1 MKRQIVTLLQQYQAG
16 RMSEAELK
24 REYARLREDEGA
36 QAATHGERLAA
47 GAVPCR
53 RVMVDG
59 PGSIDDM
66 RVVETWLAPP
76 SGSEVLVDTVAF
88 SLNFGDLLCLKG
100 LYPTMPAY
108 PFTPGFEA
116 AGVVRAVGERV
127 RRFAPGDPVIVTA
140 SPLLGIQS
148 SVIVADEAQLVDKPP
163 FLDYEQAASL
173 LTVGLTVVE
182 AFRRMRLAAGD
193 TILIQSATGGTGLVA
208 VQLALHA
215 GATVIATASAAAK
228 LDYLRAMGVHHTI
241 HYVEQ
246 DFEAEVMR
254 LTGGRGVDV
263 VLNALA
269 GDYIQK
275 GLNCLSPR
283 GRYVEIAM
291 TGLKSARNIDLSRLS
306 NNQSFH
312 SLDLRKLLLD
322 LPSYAQGLG
331 EELFEFAARG
341 VVNVPIGQRFDFSR
355 LADAY
360 RYIEDRRNIGKVV
373 VGVAGPH
380 TPERATPKP
389 LAARAFAP
397 APGAAAAT
405 ATAAEFSSPAA
416 QAVSCD
422 APIAIIGMSGRFGAA
437 GDIDAF
443 WRCVA
448 DGVSLIGPL
457 PPERAA
463 LFRSLEAGEAGK
475 LAHRGWSSHLEAIE
489 AFDPLFFNIS
499 GVEARHMDPQQ
510 RLFLEES
517 WRALED
523 AGLTPARLDGSRTGV
538 YAGAADSKY
547 GSYVRE
553 DEVGH
558 SFWGT
563 APSILPARVAY
574 FLNLKGPAVTI
585 DTACSSSLVAIH
597 LGCESLRNHETDLIL
612 AGGAFLQAT
621 PHFGAAAGNA
631 QMLAADGK
639 CHTFDDRANGM
650 VSGEA
655 VAVLVLKRLDEAR
668 ADGDR
673 IHGVIVGSGINQD
686 GATNGI
692 TAPSALAQQQLQTD
706 VYARFGIDPDGIQ
719 YVEAHGTGTSLGDP
733 IEMRALT
740 DAFRRHT
747 ERRGYC
753 AIGSVKTNVGHT
765 VTAAGVTGVVKVLMA
780 MRHRL
785 LPALLNYEV
794 PNRHIDFE
802 TSPFF
807 VNTEALP
814 WTPAPGG
821 VLRAAVSSFGFSGTN
836 AHLVLES
843 HHDARAARAAADAPQ
858 LLVLSARTPER
869 LRAHAARVAGWL
881 AANPACDLE
890 AVACTLQTGRE
901 AMSQRVALVARDAV
915 DAAHRLARWAQREGA
930 DDGDHGLLLGQVKRP
945 GAVLD
950 AQAVRALLDE
960 TGREGGLR
968 ELARRWVEGMRCD
981 WQALYPG
988 ERPLLADLPTYPFA
1002 REPYWA
1008 APLAEDGE
1016 GEGGALDAAVVSPAA
1031 EVEKKAEWVDSAH
1044 AAGLAEA
1051 ADAAGEAGP
1060 SLSSARMLE
1069 PVWLAGPAAPALEA
1083 PAARWILVEG
1093 EAARVIVPEEAST
1106 RVIALADSDASSARH
1121 SLARRYTAQVG
1132 QVFALLREWL
1142 ATHPRTPLRVQL
1154 VRFGE
1159 QAEGAALDGVIAL
1172 LKSLSR
1178 ENPLLSGQAI
1188 RMPVDVA
1195 PAVLAQRLDDD
1206 ARRHGDRE
1214 IRYRADGVREVLT
1227 LRAWP
1232 ETEAPSSPWREG
1244 GVYLIT
1250 GGVGGLGRLLA
1261 GRLAATVQG
1270 VKLVLAGRRAASA
1283 ETDEV
1288 IGALHARAAASGGSV
1303 RYVSLDVTDAP
1314 AVHGALADIVAREG
1328 ALHGVLHAAGL
1339 IDDAYALRKTAASL
1353 DAVLAPK
1360 VAGTVNLDAASAQL
1374 DLDCF
1379 VLFSS
1384 IAGVWGNVGQGDY
1397 AAANAFED
1405 GFARYRASL
1414 VEAGLRRGASV
1425 SVAWPWWAEGGM
1437 RLGEEAERALREAGW
1452 PGLGTEPGMRLLSQ
1466 AVTSGRP
1473 CAVVLGGEPAGL
1485 GLDLDLA
1492 ATAPVAALAAREP
1505 GHEVDAQWRERVV
1518 QRLKVLFASVTQL
1531 PVSRIDSEEALESYG
1546 IDSVLITRLN
1556 RELEKTFE
1564 AIPKTLWFEYPTL
1577 AGLAGYLSEHHAAA
1591 CLGWVGAVRATAAAA
1606 AEPRPRDKLAVE
1618 ARKPAPTIAA
1628 EARPREGIAI
1638 IGLAG
1643 RYPQAPDLNA
1653 YWENLR
1659 EGRDCITEI
1668 PAERWSLDGFYC
1680 EDVERA
1686 VSEGLSY
1693 SKWGGFIEGFADF
1706 DPLFFNLSPRE
1717 AEGIDPQERLF
1728 MQTCWH
1734 VIEDAGYTR
1743 DSLARRHGGRVGV
1756 FAGITKTGFELHGPE
1771 LWRRGVPAFPR
1782 TSFSSVANRVSY
1794 FLNLHGPSLPIDTM
1808 CSSSLTA
1815 IHEACEHLLRDECE
1829 LAIAGGVNLYLHP
1842 SSYVMLCLSRMLSP
1856 RGRCRSFGE
1865 GGDGMVPGEGVGAV
1879 LLKRLSAAEAD
1890 GDRIHGVIRASAI
1903 NHGGKTNGYT
1913 VPNPGAQ
1920 RELIVSALAKSGIEA
1935 RDIGYVEAHGTGTEL
1950 GDPIEI
1956 AGLSQA
1962 YGDTG
1967 GSSCAI
1973 GSAKSNIG
1981 HAESAA
1987 GIAGLTKV
1995 LLQMRHGE
2003 LAPSL
2008 HAQRPNPH
2016 IDFGRTP
2023 FRLQTGLSAWPR
2035 PVREEAGERRERPR
2049 IAAISSFGA
2058 GGANAHLIVEEYRDR
2073 REQPASGG
2081 EGEPSALVLS
2091 AKSEGQLR
2099 EVAERLLAALR
2110 EGDWSDADLAD
2121 IAYTLQVGREAF
2133 EHRLALVAGSIAEAI
2148 DELDRFVRGIDSEGE
2163 RHLDDIRRH
2172 KDSKDT
2178 LDAFAADDDLRGT
2191 LDSWFDKRKY
2201 PRLLDLWVKG
2211 VDLDWGR
2218 LHDGRGRRRVP
2229 LPTYPFASERL
2240 WLALEPKPASVT
2252 RDKPFVVLHPLLHR
2266 NTSNFD
2272 GQRFSSEFD
2281 GEEFFLREHVVDG
2294 MRLLPGSA
2302 YVEMARA
2309 AWCASS
2315 EADLLA
2321 PLAVTLRGL
2330 TWLKPVAVETAPV
2343 SVHLWLD
2350 EDEHGAI
2357 AFEVEGDTPEAG
2369 EAPVF
2374 CRGEIGWLDDPE
2386 RSAPAAL
2393 DLDALRAECARLRL
2407 SPDQCYAVFDASG
2420 IAYGSSFRTIVHAE
2434 VGHGQ
2439 ALLELALS
2447 EARLADLHRYLLH
2460 PALLDGAL
2468 QGCACVEL
2476 GAAADEAA
2484 PARPMLLFAID
2495 RIDLLGA
2502 CGARMWAAVRRTTD
2516 RDAAVRRY
2524 DIDLCDDAGRI
2535 QARLSGVSARVLDA
2549 GATTADSAR
2558 GDTALLLAP
2567 TWERLRALPEPAAS
2581 PRLEGETWLAASADM
2596 AALGMA
2602 AASAAPRR
2610 LVDPHGASVEALAAQ
2625 LRGSAAIAEVIWVAP
2640 DAAATDA
2647 GALDARRLREAQ
2659 TRGVLACLRL
2669 IKALLMLGCDAR
2681 PLRFV
2686 AITSGALPVI
2696 PRERIDPAHAGVHG
2710 LVGALANEYPKWTVT
2725 VADIEPGSNP
2735 QALPAPRRWPGAQA
2749 GASHAWRHGA
2759 WYRQALARCEC
2770 PAPGRPVFRE
2780 GGVYLIVGGAGGIGE
2795 VLSEQLILRH
2805 RAQLV
2810 WLGRRPEDAA
2820 ITARLDRLAE
2830 LGPRPR
2836 YLRAD
2841 ATRRDALAPALAE
2854 LRARHPVI
2862 HGVIHSA
2869 VGLFDESLAGTTPE
2883 HFAEVLAA
2891 KTEISINLAD
2901 LFADAQLDFMLFFS
2915 GLNAFSRDAGKS
2927 GYAAGCVFKDALA
2940 ERLNQARPY
2949 PVKVVNW
2956 GWWGEVGAAGAVPQA
2971 YRNRVELA
2979 GVRAIDADDAMLAL
2993 ERLLGGPFERL
3004 GLLRLTH
3011 DEARRWTGAA
3021 PATLRGLV
3029 PGVTASVR
3037 AALPGDEAVAPPVEN
3052 ASTSEFRRV
3061 DDGLGTLL
3069 AAVLDDAGLLSVAAD
3084 SAAGAAADTR
3094 LGVDARWLRASL
3106 DTLALRGLA
3115 APAADR
3121 AARAR
3126 RLAEAWASWEAGLP
3140 GWLANPD
3147 LRAQVRLVD
3156 TMLRALPAIL
3166 GGTTRATDVMFPN
3179 ASMALV
3185 EDIYKNN
3192 AAADHFNALLTGHL
3206 VRHVEA
3212 LLARDPSG
3220 PIRILEIGAG
3230 TGGTSRGVFE
3240 ALAPYR
3246 ERIAAYTY
3254 TDMSQAFLMH
3264 AREHYAAR
3272 APYLDCRIF
3281 DVEQAPR
3288 AQGIEIGT
3296 YQVVIAANVLHATRD
3311 IRDTLAHAKAALAP
3325 GGLLLLNEI
3334 TAFSLFAHLS
3344 FGLLE
3349 GWWRYEDA
3357 ELRLPGTPALGVE
3370 GWCRALAETGF
3381 VEVVTLPAQTVEI
3394 GQRIIVAHGDAIVRE
3409 AAVAPTRQA
3418 AGAIEPARGA
3428 EPASMA
3434 VPATRGKP
3442 VASGEPAAS
3451 RVPVAPAAAA
3461 DGAAGPSTDARL
3473 REAGIERLREL
3484 VGRTLKLPPQRIDV
3498 AEPFERYGI
3507 DSILVVQLTDAIK
3520 DSFPGITST
3529 VFFEYRTI
3537 IGLVDH
3543 LLATRRDALCRLTG
3557 FRAETSAAALAVP
3570 AALSAAAVP
3579 PAVQARPVAVA
3590 RGRRRSRRAAMP
3602 ATATTETQA
3611 PGREAPRREGIAI
3624 IGLAGRYPQAPDLNA
3639 YWENLREGRDCVTE
3653 IPAERWSLDGFYCE
3667 DVEQAVSE
3675 GLSYSKWG
3683 GFIEGFADFDPLF
3696 FNLSPREAE
3705 GIDPQE
3711 RLFMQTCW
3719 HVIEDAGYTRDSL
3732 ARRHGGRVGVFA
3744 GITKTGFELHGPEL
3758 WRRGVPA
3765 FPRTSFSSVAN
3776 RVSYF
3781 LNLHGPSLPIDTMCS
3796 SSLTAIHEACE
3807 HLLRDECELAIAGGV
3822 NLYLH
3827 PSSYVMLCLSR
3838 MLSPR
3843 GRCRSFGEGGDGMVP
3858 GEGVGAVLL
3867 KRLSAAE
3874 ADGDRIHGVIRASAI
3889 NHGGKTNGYTVP
3901 NPGAQRELIV
3911 SALAKSGIEARDIG
3925 YVEAHGTGTE
3935 LGDPIEIAGLS
3946 QAYGDTGGSS
3956 CAIGSAKSNI
3966 GHAESAAGIAGLT
3979 KVLLQMRHGELAPS
3993 LHAQRPN
4000 PHIDFGRTPFRLQ
4013 TALSAWP
4020 RPVREEAGERRERPR
4035 IAAISS
4041 FGAGGSNAHLIVE
4054 EYRDRR
4060 EQPAS
4065 SGEEE
4070 PSALVLSA
4078 KSEGQLREVAER
4090 LLAALREGSWSD
4102 ADLADIAYTLQ
4113 VGREAF
4119 EHRLALVAKTLD
4131 DAIERLDA
4139 WLAGRRA
4146 EAAVFEGDTSTGNS
4160 ALALLSRD
4168 DTFEAAVRQWLAQRK
4183 LSHLLE
4189 LWVAGLEIDWTPLHA
4204 ACARRPVGLPLYPFA
4219 GERYWLPVGQHEGPL
4234 DPDPRGGG
4242 GGRAARRDAAGSP
4255 GHEAHAGSPADAD
4268 ALASASADQ
4277 AMPLLDYEETW
4288 VAAPVAATAA
4298 GGTPPDGVRRLL
4310 HFTARLDG
4318 DDALTSAFAA
4328 RGEPVEVIR
4337 VSLGE
4342 REARL
4347 AADHHMLAGT
4357 DEAALRRLFAAL
4369 AQEHEAAPL
4378 GIVYGWQVG
4387 QPRLAALHALL
4398 RAAAAEG
4405 APLRRL
4411 VVLGKWGTDLSS
4423 CDDQAVIGL
4432 IRSLRLS
4439 MPQVGTLAL
4448 FGDDMSPGATEIAAE
4463 WRASG
4468 EVLRYGA
4475 AGRERL
4481 SWRAVPVDAATP
4493 ASGARAAGLRERG
4506 AYLITG
4512 GAGGLGRLLATHL
4525 ARRYHARLAVLGRRQ
4540 PDASTDALLAQ
4551 LRELGASD
4559 AVYHAVDVADSHALS
4574 EIVAGLRARWQGL
4587 HGVIH
4592 AAGVESRGS
4601 LLERTASQLEAVV
4614 SPKVAGTRALDQ
4626 ATASEA
4632 LDFFCCFS
4640 SSSAVLG
4647 DGGAGDYAGANRY
4660 QLAFAAHRNA
4670 RVAAGERAG
4679 RTVSPA
4685 WPLWRDGGMGAVE
4698 SEGVDLYLRSS
4709 GQRFLERDEGLA
4721 AWERLLVA
4729 GPAQDLVLAGDR
4741 ARLERALDHVCRGY
4755 AVLDADWGAPASR
4768 PAPPRVAA
4776 EIDPAALMPRAVEIV
4791 KAGIEAILKL
4801 PPERV
4806 RDGAQFADIGFD
4818 SVGLAQL
4825 ARWLGRELAIDLTP
4839 AVFFDYSTVTRL
4851 AAHLRDSHPLA
4862 LAGSDDEAVGSGPD
4876 APSRALPAVTTA
4888 MAAPATAAAMRPV
4901 PAPPDQG
4908 GVAIIGVSVR
4918 TAGANDAGELWELLR
4933 SGRRAI
4939 GEVPASRWDWRPY
4952 FSGPG
4957 EASNRIA
4964 THRGAFIEG
4973 LDGFDPLFFEISPR
4987 EAQWMDPRQRL
4998 ILEEAWRAFEDA
5010 GYAGERLRG
5019 SRCGVFIGVEEG
5031 VPGEAADGLATSHH
5045 NGILAARISY
5055 VLDLKGPNLAINTA
5069 CSSGLV
5075 AVHTACQSVQR
5086 GECELALA
5094 GGVNVLNSPLT
5105 YVALTQ
5111 GGMLSSSGECHA
5123 FDARADGMV
5132 PGEAVAAVVLK
5143 DLARAQAD
5151 GDPIHGVIRASGV
5164 NYDGRTN
5171 GITAPSA
5178 RSQRA
5183 LISEVLERGGVE
5195 AERIEAVL
5203 AHSVGSPLGDPIEA
5217 RALCEALGEGLNEGL
5232 NEGTQTRVLGSVKP
5246 QIGHTFAASG
5256 VVNVIAMCA
5265 SLRHELRLG
5274 IANHEVANPDLR
5286 IGDGA
5291 LSLGAGAQPWPKR
5304 AGVARCGLVS
5314 ATGMSGTNA
5323 CVVIEEA
5330 PEAASGAV
5338 GKEARR
5344 EWLVKLSARESGAL
5358 RESARRLRAWLG
5370 GEAGAEVE
5378 LDALSL

>member
-1 MKRQIVTLLQQYQAG
+1 
-16 RMSEAELK
+16 
-24 REYARLREDEGA
+24 
-36 QAATHGERLAA
+36 
-47 GAVPCR
+47 
-53 RVMVDG
+53 
-59 PGSIDDM
+59 
-66 RVVETWLAPP
+66 
-76 SGSEVLVDTVAF
+76 
-88 SLNFGDLLCLKG
+88 
-100 LYPTMPAY
+100 
-108 PFTPGFEA
+108 
-116 AGVVRAVGERV
+116 
-127 RRFAPGDPVIVTA
+127 
-140 SPLLGIQS
+140 
-148 SVIVADEAQLVDKPP
+148 
-163 FLDYEQAASL
+163 
-173 LTVGLTVVE
+173 
-182 AFRRMRLAAGD
+182 
-193 TILIQSATGGTGLVA
+193 
-208 VQLALHA
+208 
-215 GATVIATASAAAK
+215 
-228 LDYLRAMGVHHTI
+228 
-241 HYVEQ
+241 
-246 DFEAEVMR
+246 
-254 LTGGRGVDV
+254 
-263 VLNALA
+263 
-269 GDYIQK
+269 
-275 GLNCLSPR
+275 
-283 GRYVEIAM
+283 
-291 TGLKSARNIDLSRLS
+291 
-306 NNQSFH
+306 
-312 SLDLRKLLLD
+312 
-322 LPSYAQGLG
+322 
-331 EELFEFAARG
+331 
-341 VVNVPIGQRFDFSR
+341 
-355 LADAY
+355 
-360 RYIEDRRNIGKVV
+360 
-373 VGVAGPH
+373 
-380 TPERATPKP
+380 
-389 LAARAFAP
+389 
-397 APGAAAAT
+397 
-405 ATAAEFSSPAA
+405 
-416 QAVSCD
+416 
-422 APIAIIGMSGRFGAA
+422 
-437 GDIDAF
+437 
-443 WRCVA
+443 
-448 DGVSLIGPL
+448 
-457 PPERAA
+457 
-463 LFRSLEAGEAGK
+463 
-475 LAHRGWSSHLEAIE
+475 
-489 AFDPLFFNIS
+489 
-499 GVEARHMDPQQ
+499 
-510 RLFLEES
+510 
-517 WRALED
+517 
-523 AGLTPARLDGSRTGV
+523 
-538 YAGAADSKY
+538 
-547 GSYVRE
+547 
-553 DEVGH
+553 
-558 SFWGT
+558 
-563 APSILPARVAY
+563 
-574 FLNLKGPAVTI
+574 
-585 DTACSSSLVAIH
+585 
-597 LGCESLRNHETDLIL
+597 
-612 AGGAFLQAT
+612 
-621 PHFGAAAGNA
+621 
-631 QMLAADGK
+631 
-639 CHTFDDRANGM
+639 
-650 VSGEA
+650 
-655 VAVLVLKRLDEAR
+655 
-668 ADGDR
+668 
-673 IHGVIVGSGINQD
+673 
-686 GATNGI
+686 
-692 TAPSALAQQQLQTD
+692 
-706 VYARFGIDPDGIQ
+706 
-719 YVEAHGTGTSLGDP
+719 
-733 IEMRALT
+733 
-740 DAFRRHT
+740 
-747 ERRGYC
+747 
-753 AIGSVKTNVGHT
+753 
-765 VTAAGVTGVVKVLMA
+765 
-780 MRHRL
+780 
-785 LPALLNYEV
+785 
-794 PNRHIDFE
+794 
-802 TSPFF
+802 
-807 VNTEALP
+807 
-814 WTPAPGG
+814 
-821 VLRAAVSSFGFSGTN
+821 
-836 AHLVLES
+836 
-843 HHDARAARAAADAPQ
+843 
-858 LLVLSARTPER
+858 
-869 LRAHAARVAGWL
+869 
-881 AANPACDLE
+881 
-890 AVACTLQTGRE
+890 
-901 AMSQRVALVARDAV
+901 
-915 DAAHRLARWAQREGA
+915 
-930 DDGDHGLLLGQVKRP
+930 
-945 GAVLD
+945 
-950 AQAVRALLDE
+950 
-960 TGREGGLR
+960 
-968 ELARRWVEGMRCD
+968 
-981 WQALYPG
+981 
-988 ERPLLADLPTYPFA
+988 
-1002 REPYWA
+1002 
-1008 APLAEDGE
+1008 
-1016 GEGGALDAAVVSPAA
+1016 
-1031 EVEKKAEWVDSAH
+1031 
-1044 AAGLAEA
+1044 
-1051 ADAAGEAGP
+1051 
-1060 SLSSARMLE
+1060 
-1069 PVWLAGPAAPALEA
+1069 
-1083 PAARWILVEG
+1083 
-1093 EAARVIVPEEAST
+1093 
-1106 RVIALADSDASSARH
+1106 
-1121 SLARRYTAQVG
+1121 
-1132 QVFALLREWL
+1132 
-1142 ATHPRTPLRVQL
+1142 
-1154 VRFGE
+1154 
-1159 QAEGAALDGVIAL
+1159 
-1172 LKSLSR
+1172 
-1178 ENPLLSGQAI
+1178 
-1188 RMPVDVA
+1188 
-1195 PAVLAQRLDDD
+1195 
-1206 ARRHGDRE
+1206 
-1214 IRYRADGVREVLT
+1214 
-1227 LRAWP
+1227 
-1232 ETEAPSSPWREG
+1232 
-1244 GVYLIT
+1244 
-1250 GGVGGLGRLLA
+1250 
-1261 GRLAATVQG
+1261 
-1270 VKLVLAGRRAASA
+1270 
-1283 ETDEV
+1283 
-1288 IGALHARAAASGGSV
+1288 
-1303 RYVSLDVTDAP
+1303 
-1314 AVHGALADIVAREG
+1314 
-1328 ALHGVLHAAGL
+1328 
-1339 IDDAYALRKTAASL
+1339 
-1353 DAVLAPK
+1353 
-1360 VAGTVNLDAASAQL
+1360 
-1374 DLDCF
+1374 
-1379 VLFSS
+1379 
-1384 IAGVWGNVGQGDY
+1384 
-1397 AAANAFED
+1397 
-1405 GFARYRASL
+1405 
-1414 VEAGLRRGASV
+1414 
-1425 SVAWPWWAEGGM
+1425 
-1437 RLGEEAERALREAGW
+1437 
-1452 PGLGTEPGMRLLSQ
+1452 
-1466 AVTSGRP
+1466 
-1473 CAVVLGGEPAGL
+1473 
-1485 GLDLDLA
+1485 
-1492 ATAPVAALAAREP
+1492 
-1505 GHEVDAQWRERVV
+1505 
-1518 QRLKVLFASVTQL
+1518 
-1531 PVSRIDSEEALESYG
+1531 
-1546 IDSVLITRLN
+1546 
-1556 RELEKTFE
+1556 
-1564 AIPKTLWFEYPTL
+1564 
-1577 AGLAGYLSEHHAAA
+1577 
-1591 CLGWVGAVRATAAAA
+1591 
-1606 AEPRPRDKLAVE
+1606 
-1618 ARKPAPTIAA
+1618 
-1628 EARPREGIAI
+1628 
-1638 IGLAG
+1638 
-1643 RYPQAPDLNA
+1643 
-1653 YWENLR
+1653 
-1659 EGRDCITEI
+1659 
-1668 PAERWSLDGFYC
+1668 DGFYC

-2023 FRLQTGLSAWPR
+2023 FRLQTALSAWPR

-2073 REQPASGG
+2073 RERPASGG

-2110 EGDWSDADLAD
+2110 EGSWSDADLAD

-2148 DELDRFVRGIDSEGE
+2148 DELDRFVRGVDSEGE

-2393 DLDALRAECARLRL
+2393 DLDALRAQCARLRL

-2725 VADIEPGSNP
+2725 VADIEPGGNP
-2735 QALPAPRRWPGAQA
+2735 QALPAPGRWPGAQA

-3084 SAAGAAADTR
+3084 SVAGAAADTR
-3094 LGVDARWLRASL
+3094 LGVDPRWLRASL

-3418 AGAIEPARGA
+3418 SGAIEPARGA

-3667 DVEQAVSE
+3667 DVERAVSE

-4054 EYRDRR
+4054 EYRDLR

-4065 SGEEE
+4065 SGEGE

-4139 WLAGRRA
+4139 WLAGHRA

-4204 ACARRPVGLPLYPFA
+4204 ACARRPVGLPLYPFV

-4448 FGDDMSPGATEIAAE
+4448 FGDGMSPGATEIAAE

-4839 AVFFDYSTVTRL
+4839 AVFFDYSTVARL

-4862 LAGSDDEAVGSGPD
+4862 LAGSYDEAVGSGPD

-4998 ILEEAWRAFEDA
+4998 ILKEAWRAFEDA

-5019 SRCGVFIGVEEG
+5019 SRCGVFVGVEEG

-5055 VLDLKGPNLAINTA
+5055 VLDLKGPN
-5069 CSSGLV
+5069 
-5075 AVHTACQSVQR
+5075 
-5086 GECELALA
+5086 
-5094 GGVNVLNSPLT
+5094 
-5105 YVALTQ
+5105 
-5111 GGMLSSSGECHA
+5111 
-5123 FDARADGMV
+5123 
-5132 PGEAVAAVVLK
+5132 
-5143 DLARAQAD
+5143 
-5151 GDPIHGVIRASGV
+5151 
-5164 NYDGRTN
+5164 
-5171 GITAPSA
+5171 
-5178 RSQRA
+5178 
-5183 LISEVLERGGVE
+5183 
-5195 AERIEAVL
+5195 
-5203 AHSVGSPLGDPIEA
+5203 
-5217 RALCEALGEGLNEGL
+5217 
-5232 NEGTQTRVLGSVKP
+5232 
-5246 QIGHTFAASG
+5246 
-5256 VVNVIAMCA
+5256 
-5265 SLRHELRLG
+5265 
-5274 IANHEVANPDLR
+5274 
-5286 IGDGA
+5286 
-5291 LSLGAGAQPWPKR
+5291 
-5304 AGVARCGLVS
+5304 
-5314 ATGMSGTNA
+5314 
-5323 CVVIEEA
+5323 
-5330 PEAASGAV
+5330 
-5338 GKEARR
+5338 
-5344 EWLVKLSARESGAL
+5344 
-5358 RESARRLRAWLG
+5358 
-5370 GEAGAEVE
+5370 
-5378 LDALSL
+5378 